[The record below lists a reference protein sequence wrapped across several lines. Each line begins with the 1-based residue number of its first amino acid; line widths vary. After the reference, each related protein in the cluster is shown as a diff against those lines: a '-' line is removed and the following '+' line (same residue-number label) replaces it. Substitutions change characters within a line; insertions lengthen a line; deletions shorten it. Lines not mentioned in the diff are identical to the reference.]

1 MACIA
6 LGPANVT
13 TETVNV
19 KTVAPFRSK
28 QGSVPA
34 AAAHEDATLEFASET
49 KAADAAARPVAIRFG
64 KPAMLILGVVIG
76 IVVLA
81 GIAAFLALRAPASTT
96 GSLTV
101 ESDPPGAEVR
111 IDNTVRGT
119 TPLTL
124 TLAEGRYDI
133 LVQRGSN
140 TKQLNVEMAANAAR
154 SYHIAWTEAAPIAAS
169 IQTGSLSVT
178 SDPAGSAVTVDGTS
192 RGRTPLTVRD
202 LAPGRHEVLV
212 KGADA
217 SYQRSVQVESGAMAS
232 LVVGGAPSAAPSWG
246 WIALKTPFPVQVQ
259 EDGRVVGT
267 SEIERIMLAPGSHE
281 LDFVATELGFRQSSA
296 VRILAGREA
305 PVSLTIPRVAM
316 NINALPWAEVFVDGA
331 RIGDTPL
338 ANVMQPIGEHEIV
351 FRHPQFGEKRQVAR
365 LTLGDSLRISV
376 DMRTK

>member
-1 MACIA
+1 M
-6 LGPANVT
+6 T